1 MACTHTAALSV
12 LARFGS
18 GGGTDKQLG
27 LQNLKAGTTVWR
39 ADPWWHAAA
48 ASNVRSYLV
57 IIGGVFRKNSS
68 NVFCVE
74 HDQMVCALADPL
86 QNISAPADLPLPI

>member
-1 MACTHTAALSV
+1 MLTILHALGMFIV
-12 LARFGS
+12 DLFI
-18 GGGTDKQLG
+18 
-27 LQNLKAGTTVWR
+27 
-39 ADPWWHAAA
+39 PAA